1 MSVIRSGEGPSFRK
15 RRSWKSRLLE
25 LALWVAIAIVTAVI
39 LVMLSE
45 QLLPSNF

>member
-1 MSVIRSGEGPSFRK
+1 VSIIRSSNGPSFKK

-25 LALWVAIAIVTAVI
+25 LSLWVAIAIATAVI